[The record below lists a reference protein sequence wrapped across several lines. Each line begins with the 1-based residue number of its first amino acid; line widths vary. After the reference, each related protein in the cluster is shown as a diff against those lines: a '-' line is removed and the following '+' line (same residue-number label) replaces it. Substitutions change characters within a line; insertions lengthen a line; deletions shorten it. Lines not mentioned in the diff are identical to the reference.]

1 MTYQVPTS
9 SLGRPSNYTQQWPS
23 NPSTSNS
30 LPPSLPH
37 PFPFNQNQ
45 MPAYQQSHDGARYSL
60 DYNDVNFAANSLP
73 GLGASGP
80 AGSLPPPPFPFMGN
94 FAHSQFHPPPFPPMQ
109 MPPLRYPPMP
119 VSTAP
124 INTPPSRPLTS
135 EFQPNSG
142 SVTNNH
148 PQFMTSSAPEE
159 DLEREEGEL
168 TDREGDCSQQGIE
181 SRHGTSPPSSKPTNL
196 QMTNGKG
203 DWANKTNCNGH
214 VPKGSRCVSSEVEE
228 GEASSTSSRS
238 FSRDSGSPYNPPM
251 SVNVDPFVPA
261 GRKADEAIPK
271 PIGQDLS
278 AKSIFSPP
286 TTDPQVI
293 SNCGKSP
300 AQLRVQAQGALL
312 SLAPHNIRYGELVGE
327 GINPM
332 VLRQLYEEVGIK
344 VPTPQPD
351 AISTQASSLA
361 STPRDNSFR
370 DLTAS
375 IETAGPGEK
384 PSAEAVRADNATQ
397 STGLV
402 ENASTSTPP
411 SQPCAAKPM
420 ERKEV
425 IARMLAAKAA
435 KSTGVPTSPP
445 GDVTK
450 EAQASDSSTADAVKA
465 GDTSVATEAPLPE
478 KEVRVR
484 EKNKAQTELAR
495 QRIEQLKKQG
505 LMRLQQKSASGD
517 VSPSIDQPNTKS
529 TRDLTPTLNS
539 SSIQHPLPE
548 RPPDPETGA
557 FARIPGLFMTEVAQT
572 SHDDPSTTPMVDS
585 TPQPRFNQR
594 KRPRASDFD
603 EPVPL
608 PRSSSNNGVNNSV
621 PGDRLVID
629 ISDDDLYGDDEDD
642 AMDIETFQ
650 ENDVPSVPE
659 GPSRTYLLAE
669 SLPPRP
675 VTSSSQGFSMSA
687 TPQFPRNNDQ
697 EDLRRKDLEIQAMHR
712 RIAELENR
720 KKAKLAASRTQSPR
734 AADSESSPPETS
746 APTDTEARE
755 TPTRAAPAS
764 AGYNS
769 SQVNTMDALPE
780 STSSTPSNHPTSSG
794 LSCRLDSMDAEQL
807 NDMKLKV
814 LRKKE
819 IESGVPA
826 LDAEIER
833 SETRLAKFNLEQE
846 KLLLDIT
853 RGKEGRQQLLEELN
867 HLNTELDGVS
877 LEEVES
883 ALDRL
888 RTMQDPAN
896 EAQDL
901 QPNSPDDKNV
911 EMPSGSQ
918 VTTQLQEQKG
928 SIKEPSIDASADI
941 AKTAHPSDITAG
953 QQNLSEASRESTP
966 TSSSDSTGSSMDE
979 SSDEDSDD
987 SDDDSDDS
995 RSAEQEE
1002 PNAHSP
1008 VPDIPMSGV
1017 SDGVEDINQVEPS
1030 PLSEGH
1036 HDPLPDQPQA
1046 VNVTDQSDMSSRSSE
1061 QDIEMTEDQASE
1073 KSTVSEAYEPPE
1085 PEGNASPTD
1094 SIYSPPF
1101 SPASPGPVEPT
1112 VPSSPVQKPQNTA
1125 GEPPVGA
1132 VHESGVSQFGNNQ
1145 VGLLDNAQQPGDSEH
1160 KFSPYVSPLK
1170 SFKAFRYHP
1179 KYTDEVTG
1187 GYRSLTYSHNIDP
1200 MVYLCPFEA
1209 AGGVCNDRSC
1219 EFQHFRDMNLS
1230 DDKILVQ
1237 MGSLREGKTPEEKD
1251 NYIAGL
1257 KNIINDMRRDKVKDF
1272 NTVATEIAAY
1282 RRRFLQDPSRVLPL

>member
-1 MTYQVPTS
+1 
-9 SLGRPSNYTQQWPS
+9 
-23 NPSTSNS
+23 
-30 LPPSLPH
+30 
-37 PFPFNQNQ
+37 
-45 MPAYQQSHDGARYSL
+45 MPVYQQSQDGTRYPL

-80 AGSLPPPPFPFMGN
+80 SGSLPPPPFPFMGN
-94 FAHSQFHPPPFPPMQ
+94 FAHSQFPPPPFPPMQ

-124 INTPPSRPLTS
+124 INTPPGRPLTS
-135 EFQPNSG
+135 DFQPNSG

-148 PQFMTSSAPEE
+148 PQVMTSSAPKE

-181 SRHGTSPPSSKPTNL
+181 SRHSTSPPSSKPGPRQSTTL
-196 QMTNGKG
+196 QMVNGKG

-228 GEASSTSSRS
+228 GEASSTSSNS

-251 SVNVDPFVPA
+251 SVNVEPFVPA
-261 GRKADEAIPK
+261 GRIADEATPK
-271 PIGQDLS
+271 PIDQDLS
-278 AKSIFSPP
+278 AKSVFSPP

-351 AISTQASSLA
+351 TISTQESSLA
-361 STPRDNSFR
+361 STPRDHSFR
-370 DLTAS
+370 DLAAS

-384 PSAEAVRADNATQ
+384 PAAEAVRVDNVTH

-402 ENASTSTPP
+402 ENAPTSTPP

-435 KSTGVPTSPP
+435 KSTGAPTSPS

-450 EAQASDSSTADAVKA
+450 EAQTSDSSTTDAVKV
-465 GDTSVATEAPLPE
+465 GDTSVATEVPVQE

-505 LMRLQQKSASGD
+505 LMRLQQKSTSGD
-517 VSPSIDQPNTKS
+517 VSPSNDQPNMKS

-557 FARIPGLFMTEVAQT
+557 FARIPGLFMTEVAQA
-572 SHDDPSTTPMVDS
+572 SHDDPSTTPTQGLLVDS

-608 PRSSSNNGVNNSV
+608 PRNTSNNGVNNSV
-621 PGDRLVID
+621 SGDRLVID

-650 ENDVPSVPE
+650 ENDVHSVPE
-659 GPSRTYLLAE
+659 GQARTYLLAE

-675 VTSSSQGFSMSA
+675 VTSSSQGLSLSA

-720 KKAKLAASRTQSPR
+720 KRAKLAASRTQSPR

-746 APTDTEARE
+746 VPTDTEARE
-755 TPTRAAPAS
+755 TPTRAAPVP

-769 SQVNTMDALPE
+769 SQVETMDALPE
-780 STSSTPSNHPTSSG
+780 STSSTPSHHPTSNG
-794 LSCRLDSMDAEQL
+794 LSCRLGSMDAEQL

-833 SETRLAKFNLEQE
+833 SETRLARFNLEQE

-853 RGKEGRQQLLEELN
+853 RGREGRQQLLEELSN
-867 HLNTELDGVS
+867 LNIELDGVS

-883 ALDRL
+883 ALGRL
-888 RTMQDPAN
+888 TTMQEPAN

-901 QPNSPDDKNV
+901 QPNSPDDKDV
-911 EMPSGSQ
+911 GISSGSQ

-928 SIKEPSIDASADI
+928 SIEEPSVDASADT
-941 AKTAHPSDITAG
+941 AKPSLPSDITAG
-953 QQNLSEASRESTP
+953 QHDVSEASRESTP

-987 SDDDSDDS
+987 SDDVSDES
-995 RSAEQEE
+995 TSAEQEE
-1002 PNAHSP
+1002 SNAHSP
-1008 VPDIPMSGV
+1008 VPDIPMSEV
-1017 SDGVEDINQVEPS
+1017 SDGVEQINQVEPS

-1036 HDPLPDQPQA
+1036 HDPLPGQPQA
-1046 VNVTDQSDMSSRSSE
+1046 TNATDQSDMFSRSSE
-1061 QDIEMTEDQASE
+1061 QDIEMTEDQASD
-1073 KSTVSEAYEPPE
+1073 KSMVSEAYEPPE
-1085 PEGNASPTD
+1085 PEGNASPAD
-1094 SIYSPPF
+1094 SVYSPPLVQLLLALL
-1101 SPASPGPVEPT
+1101 SPPFL
-1112 VPSSPVQKPQNTA
+1112 VPQCTNRRTLL
-1125 GEPPVGA
+1125 
-1132 VHESGVSQFGNNQ
+1132 
-1145 VGLLDNAQQPGDSEH
+1145 VGLLDNARQPGVSDH
-1160 KFSPYVSPLK
+1160 MFSPYISPLK

-1200 MVYLCPFEA
+1200 MVYICPFEG

-1219 EFQHFRDMNLS
+1219 EFQHFRDMTLS

>member
-1 MTYQVPTS
+1 MS
-9 SLGRPSNYTQQWPS
+9 
-23 NPSTSNS
+23 
-30 LPPSLPH
+30 
-37 PFPFNQNQ
+37 
-45 MPAYQQSHDGARYSL
+45 AYQQSQDGARYPL
-60 DYNDVNFAANSLP
+60 DYNDVNFTANSHLP

-94 FAHSQFHPPPFPPMQ
+94 FAHSQFPPPPFPPIQ

-124 INTPPSRPLTS
+124 LNTPPSRPLTS
-135 EFQPNSG
+135 DVQPNSG

-148 PQFMTSSAPEE
+148 PQFTTSSAPKE

-168 TDREGDCSQQGIE
+168 TDREGECSQQGID
-181 SRHGTSPPSSKPTNL
+181 SRHSTSPPSSRRGPQQNTNL
-196 QMTNGKG
+196 HTVNGKG
-203 DWANKTNCNGH
+203 DWPNETHCNGH

-228 GEASSTSSRS
+228 GEASSTRSRS

-251 SVNVDPFVPA
+251 SVNVEPFVPA
-261 GRKADEAIPK
+261 GRIADEATPK
-271 PIGQDLS
+271 LIGQDLS
-278 AKSIFSPP
+278 AKSVSSPP
-286 TTDPQVI
+286 TTDAQVI
-293 SNCGKSP
+293 SNGGKSP

-312 SLAPHNIRYGELVGE
+312 SLAPHSIRYSELVGE
-327 GINPM
+327 GINP
-332 VLRQLYEEVGIK
+332 VILRQLYEEVGIK

-351 AISTQASSLA
+351 TASTQASSLV
-361 STPRDNSFR
+361 STPRGHSVT

-375 IETAGPGEK
+375 VETAGSGDIP
-384 PSAEAVRADNATQ
+384 AIEAVRAENVTQ
-397 STGLV
+397 STGLAG
-402 ENASTSTPP
+402 NASTSAPS

-450 EAQASDSSTADAVKA
+450 EAPTSDSSTTDVEKT
-465 GDTSVATEAPLPE
+465 GGTGVSTEAPAPE

-495 QRIEQLKKQG
+495 QRIELLKKQG
-505 LMRLQQKSASGD
+505 LMRLQQKSTSGD
-517 VSPSIDQPNTKS
+517 VSPSNDLSNTKT
-529 TRDLTPTLNS
+529 TRDLTPALNS

-557 FARIPGLFMTEVAQT
+557 FARIPGLFMTEVAQEA
-572 SHDDPSTTPMVDS
+572 HDDPSTTPTPALVVDS

-608 PRSSSNNGVNNSV
+608 PRKTSNNGVNNSV
-621 PGDRLVID
+621 SGDRLIID

-642 AMDIETFQ
+642 AMDIEAFQ
-650 ENDVPSVPE
+650 ENDVPSVLE
-659 GPSRTYLLAE
+659 GPAGNYLAAE

-675 VTSSSQGFSMSA
+675 VASPSQGASLSV

-712 RIAELENR
+712 RIAELEER

-746 APTDTEARE
+746 PPTDTEARE
-755 TPTRAAPAS
+755 TPVQAAPAF
-764 AGYNS
+764 AEHDL
-769 SQVNTMDALPE
+769 SQVNAMDALQE
-780 STSSTPSNHPTSSG
+780 TTSSVPNHHPTSNG
-794 LSCRLDSMDAEQL
+794 LSCRLDSMDVEQL
-807 NDMKLKV
+807 KDMKSKV
-814 LRKKE
+814 LRKRE
-819 IESGVPA
+819 IEAGVPA
-826 LDAEIER
+826 LDAEIKR
-833 SETRLAKFNLEQE
+833 SETRLEEFNLEQE
-846 KLLLDIT
+846 KLLLDIS
-853 RGKEGRQQLLEELN
+853 RGKEGRQQLLEELGN
-867 HLNTELDGVS
+867 LNAELDGLS

-888 RTMQDPAN
+888 RTMQESAN

-901 QPNSPDDKNV
+901 QPITSDDKDI
-911 EMPSGSQ
+911 EMSNGSEAE
-918 VTTQLQEQKG
+918 TQLQEEKG
-928 SIKEPSIDASADI
+928 PILEPSVNTPIDTGSPSR
-941 AKTAHPSDITAG
+941 PSDITAA
-953 QQNLSEASRESTP
+953 QHDVSEASRESTP

-979 SSDEDSDD
+979 SSDSDSDD

-995 RSAEQEE
+995 ASAGPGES
-1002 PNAHSP
+1002 NAQSP
-1008 VPDIPMSGV
+1008 VPDVHMSGV
-1017 SDGVEDINQVEPS
+1017 SDGVKDTNQVEPS
-1030 PLSEGH
+1030 PLSEERHGH
-1036 HDPLPDQPQA
+1036 LPDQSQA
-1046 VNVTDQSDMSSRSSE
+1046 TNVTDQSDMSSSSSE
-1061 QDIEMTEDQASE
+1061 QDVEMTEDQASD

-1085 PEGNASPTD
+1085 PEGNASPAD
-1094 SIYSPPF
+1094 SVYSPPF
-1101 SPASPGPVEPT
+1101 SPASLGPVEPT
-1112 VPSSPVQKPQNTA
+1112 VPSSPVQNTQNT
-1125 GEPPVGA
+1125 GEPPAGPTQ
-1132 VHESGVSQFGNNQ
+1132 ESGVSQFGNNQ
-1145 VGLLDNAQQPGDSEH
+1145 VGLLDNARQPGDSDQ

-1200 MVYLCPFEA
+1200 MVYLCPFEG

-1219 EFQHFRDMNLS
+1219 EFQHFRDMTLS

-1272 NTVATEIAAY
+1272 NTVAMEIAAY

>member
-1 MTYQVPTS
+1 MSYQTPTS

-30 LPPSLPH
+30 QPPSLPH
-37 PFPFNQNQ
+37 NFPFNQNQ
-45 MPAYQQSHDGARYSL
+45 MPAYQQSQDSARYPL
-60 DYNDVNFAANSLP
+60 DYNEVNFTANSHLP
-73 GLGASGP
+73 GLGAPGP

-94 FAHSQFHPPPFPPMQ
+94 FAHSQFPPPPFPPMQ

-124 INTPPSRPLTS
+124 INTPPSRPLTGDV
-135 EFQPNSG
+135 QPNSG

-148 PQFMTSSAPEE
+148 PQFMTSSASKE

-168 TDREGDCSQQGIE
+168 TDREEGSQHGIE
-181 SRHGTSPPSSKPTNL
+181 PSPPSGRRGPQQKTNL
-196 QMTNGKG
+196 QMVNGKG
-203 DWANKTNCNGH
+203 DWANKKHCNGH
-214 VPKGSRCVSSEVEE
+214 VPKDSRCVSSEVEE

-251 SVNVDPFVPA
+251 SVNVEPFVPA
-261 GRKADEAIPK
+261 GRIANEATVK

-278 AKSIFSPP
+278 ARSVFPPP
-286 TTDPQVI
+286 TADPQVI
-293 SNCGKSP
+293 CNGGKSP

-312 SLAPHNIRYGELVGE
+312 SLAPHNIRYSELVGE
-327 GINPM
+327 GINP
-332 VLRQLYEEVGIK
+332 VILKQLYEEVGIK

-351 AISTQASSLA
+351 AVSTQASSLV
-361 STPRDNSFR
+361 STPRDHSFT

-375 IETAGPGEK
+375 VETAGSGEK
-384 PSAEAVRADNATQ
+384 PPAEPVRTDNVTQ

-402 ENASTSTPP
+402 ENASTSAPS

-445 GDVTK
+445 RDVAK
-450 EAQASDSSTADAVKA
+450 EAPTSGSSTTDIEK
-465 GDTSVATEAPLPE
+465 TSDPGVATEAPAQE

-505 LMRLQQKSASGD
+505 LMRLQQKSTSSDA
-517 VSPSIDQPNTKS
+517 SPSKDLPNSKT
-529 TRDLTPTLNS
+529 TNDLTPTLNS

-557 FARIPGLFMTEVAQT
+557 FARIPGLFMTEVAQA
-572 SHDDPSTTPMVDS
+572 SHDDPSTTPTQGLVVDS

-608 PRSSSNNGVNNSV
+608 PRKTANNGVNNGAS
-621 PGDRLVID
+621 GDRLIID

-650 ENDVPSVPE
+650 ENNVPSVPE
-659 GPSRTYLLAE
+659 GPAGTYLSVE

-675 VTSSSQGFSMSA
+675 ATSSSQGFSLSA

-697 EDLRRKDLEIQAMHR
+697 EDLRRKHLEIQAMHK
-712 RIAELENR
+712 RIAELEKR
-720 KKAKLAASRTQSPR
+720 KQAKLAASRTQSPR
-734 AADSESSPPETS
+734 AADSEASPPETS
-746 APTDTEARE
+746 PPTDTEACE
-755 TPTRAAPAS
+755 TPIQDAS
-764 AGYNS
+764 ASTGHNS
-769 SQVNTMDALPE
+769 SQVNAMDALQE
-780 STSSTPSNHPTSSG
+780 TISSAPSHHPTSNG
-794 LSCRLDSMDAEQL
+794 LSCRLGSMDAEQL
-807 NDMKLKV
+807 KDVKSKV
-814 LRKKE
+814 LRKRE

-826 LDAEIER
+826 LDAEIKR
-833 SETRLAKFNLEQE
+833 SETRLAEFNFEQ
-846 KLLLDIT
+846 KKILLDIK
-853 RGKEGRQQLLEELN
+853 RGKEGRQQLLEELSN
-867 HLNTELDGVS
+867 LNTELDGVS

-883 ALDRL
+883 ALDSL
-888 RTMQDPAN
+888 KTMQESTN

-901 QPNSPDDKNV
+901 QPVTPDDNDI
-911 EMPSGSQ
+911 EMPSGSE
-918 VTTQLQEQKG
+918 VETQLQQQKG
-928 SIKEPSIDASADI
+928 SVQEPSINTPTDTSNPP
-941 AKTAHPSDITAG
+941 HPSDITGG
-953 QQNLSEASRESTP
+953 QHDVSEASRESTP

-979 SSDEDSDD
+979 SSDSDSDD

-995 RSAEQEE
+995 ASVEQE
-1002 PNAHSP
+1002 PNARSP
-1008 VPDIPMSGV
+1008 VPDVPMSGV
-1017 SDGVEDINQVEPS
+1017 PDGVKEINQVAPS
-1030 PLSEGH
+1030 PLSEDH
-1036 HDPLPDQPQA
+1036 HDPLPNQPQA
-1046 VNVTDQSDMSSRSSE
+1046 TNVTDQSDMSSSS
-1061 QDIEMTEDQASE
+1061 
-1073 KSTVSEAYEPPE
+1073 KAYEPPE
-1085 PEGNASPTD
+1085 PEGNSSPAN
-1094 SIYSPPF
+1094 SVYSPPF

-1112 VPSSPVQKPQNTA
+1112 VPSSPVQKPQNT
-1125 GEPPVGA
+1125 GEPSVGT
-1132 VHESGVSQFGNNQ
+1132 VQESGVSQLGNNQ
-1145 VGLLDNAQQPGDSEH
+1145 VGLLDNARQPGDSNH
-1160 KFSPYVSPLK
+1160 KYSPYVSPLK

-1179 KYTDEVTG
+1179 RYTDEVTG
-1187 GYRSLTYSHNIDP
+1187 GYRSLTYSHDIDP

-1219 EFQHFRDMNLS
+1219 EFQHFRDMTLS